1 MSNKQLRNVL
11 RVVHLVL
18 AVVMAVLIYSPLRLD
33 STFAAVVQFIVV
45 PVAGISG
52 IVMWQQPAVVK
63 LFNRRSAQ

>member
-33 STFAAVVQFIVV
+33 NTFAAVVQFIVV

-63 LFNRRSAQ
+63 LFNRRSTQ